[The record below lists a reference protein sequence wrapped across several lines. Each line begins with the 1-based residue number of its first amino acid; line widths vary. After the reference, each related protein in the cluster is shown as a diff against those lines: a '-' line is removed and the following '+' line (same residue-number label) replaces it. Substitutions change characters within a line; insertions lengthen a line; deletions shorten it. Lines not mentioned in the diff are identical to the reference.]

1 MDFGSGF
8 PTSKK
13 EHTQKKD
20 VVLDPSC
27 GSDTNAYTRNNQ
39 MTIHPITWL
48 IWLGVVLGSLS
59 ITRNPLYLTLILLC
73 LASIIITVRPHS
85 HASPVPI
92 SLLKFAIII
101 TIISALF
108 NALMSHVGNT
118 VLFVLP
124 NAIPFFGGNITLEA
138 LVFGALNGLVLSG
151 LFTAFTILNMVIPT
165 RSLVRLIP
173 RAFYPIAIVISIAI
187 TFVPSSLRQLEQIRQ
202 AQAIRGHKMKY
213 WQDWLPLLIPLLIGS
228 LERALQLAE
237 SMTARGFATV
247 PSDNDTRQAIMTKL
261 VFIIGMSLL
270 VVGWM
275 LRLAWGYDIF
285 GLWTMIAGS
294 GFVIGM
300 LWYVGRRIQRT
311 VYRTERWTTHDSVI
325 TIISMLVIMPFLFSI
340 PFFDHMSLFYYPY
353 PSLTLPKF
361 DPYIGLLLLG
371 ILTPLLGQTNNEK

>member
-1 MDFGSGF
+1 
-8 PTSKK
+8 
-13 EHTQKKD
+13 
-20 VVLDPSC
+20 
-27 GSDTNAYTRNNQ
+27 
-39 MTIHPITWL
+39 
-48 IWLGVVLGSLS
+48 
-59 ITRNPLYLTLILLC
+59 
-73 LASIIITVRPHS
+73 
-85 HASPVPI
+85 
-92 SLLKFAIII
+92 
-101 TIISALF
+101 
-108 NALMSHVGNT
+108 MSHVGNT

-270 VVGWM
+270 LVGWM

>member
-1 MDFGSGF
+1 
-8 PTSKK
+8 
-13 EHTQKKD
+13 
-20 VVLDPSC
+20 
-27 GSDTNAYTRNNQ
+27 

-213 WQDWLPLLIPLLIGS
+213 WQDWLPRIHDCSWICDC
-228 LERALQLAE
+228 A
-237 SMTARGFATV
+237 
-247 PSDNDTRQAIMTKL
+247 
-261 VFIIGMSLL
+261 
-270 VVGWM
+270 VG
-275 LRLAWGYDIF
+275 
-285 GLWTMIAGS
+285 
-294 GFVIGM
+294 
-300 LWYVGRRIQRT
+300 
-311 VYRTERWTTHDSVI
+311 
-325 TIISMLVIMPFLFSI
+325 
-340 PFFDHMSLFYYPY
+340 
-353 PSLTLPKF
+353 
-361 DPYIGLLLLG
+361 
-371 ILTPLLGQTNNEK
+371 